1 MTRHQAIV
9 LDGDELARRKRGEL
23 AAQVERLKHAG
34 VEPAL
39 ATVLVGDN
47 SASRSYVE
55 RKHADCR
62 EVGILSREIVL
73 PASTSQRD
81 LLAEV
86 LHLNKDPS
94 VHGFLVQ
101 FPLPEGLDE
110 GVAAATILPTK
121 DIDGLHPYNL
131 GCLLVSSP
139 TVLPCTPAGIL
150 ELLTAY
156 DVPLAGKRVLII
168 GRGTLVGRPLAM
180 LLSMKGIDATV
191 TLAHSRTPELAE
203 LALQSDVIISAAGVP
218 DLVTKDM
225 VKPGAAV
232 LGVGITYDSEGR
244 MVSDIADDVA
254 SVAGWKTPRHG
265 SVGSLTRAF
274 LLANLLQL
282 AEASVTPLRA

>member
-23 AAQVERLKHAG
+23 AAQAERLRQAG
-34 VEPAL
+34 VTPTL
-39 ATVLVGDN
+39 ATILVGDN
-47 SASRSYVE
+47 PASRTYVA

-62 EVGILSREIVL
+62 EIGIQSREIVL
-73 PASTSQRD
+73 PGDISEAD
-81 LLAEV
+81 LLSVVDGVNA
-86 LHLNKDPS
+86 DMS

-139 TVLPCTPAGIL
+139 TVLPCTPAGVL

-180 LLSMKGIDATV
+180 LLSMKGINATV
-191 TLAHSRTPELAE
+191 TLAHSRTPEIGE

-225 VKPGAAV
+225 VNPGAAV
-232 LGVGITYDSEGR
+232 IGVGITYDSEGR

-282 AEASVTPLRA
+282 AEASVTPLGA

>member
-1 MTRHQAIV
+1 MTAIV

-23 AAQVERLKHAG
+23 AQRAQELRDAG
-34 VEPAL
+34 IVPTL

-47 SASRSYVE
+47 PASRSYVA

-62 EVGILSREIVL
+62 EVGIQSREILL
-73 PASTSQRD
+73 PADISQANLLSVVSD
-81 LLAEV
+81 LNA
-86 LHLNKDPS
+86 DTS

-110 GVAAATILPTK
+110 GAAASAILPTK
-121 DIDGLHPYNL
+121 DIDGLHPFNL
-131 GCLLVSSP
+131 GCLLTGHP
-139 TVLPCTPAGIL
+139 TVLPCTPAGVL

-191 TLAHSRTPELAE
+191 TLAHSSTPDMADLAR
-203 LALQSDVIISAAGVP
+203 QSDIIISAAGIP
-218 DLVTKDM
+218 DLVTRDM

-232 LGVGITYDSEGR
+232 VGVGITYDGEGR

-254 SVAGWKTPRHG
+254 LVASWKTPRHG

-274 LLANLLQL
+274 LLTNLLQL
-282 AEASVTPLRA
+282 AKA